1 MNMRWKVKY
10 RFSIIYNSQK
20 TEANLVSIDR
30 GMNKE
35 DICIHY
41 GMILSHTKE

>member
-20 TEANLVSIDR
+20 KEANLVSIDR

-35 DICIHY
+35 NIYIHY